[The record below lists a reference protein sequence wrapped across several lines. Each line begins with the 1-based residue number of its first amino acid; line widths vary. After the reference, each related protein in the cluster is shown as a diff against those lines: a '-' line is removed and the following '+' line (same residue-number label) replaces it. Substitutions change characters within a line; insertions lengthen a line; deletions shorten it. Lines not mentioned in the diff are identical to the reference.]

1 MATVVESELRS
12 VSPATLEV
20 IGSVRVTAPGDVA
33 QAVDEARAAQEIWGR
48 VTFAER
54 RALLVGV
61 ARLVL
66 ARMDEIAA
74 TITAETGKPIA
85 EAYTTELLLAVE
97 QLMWVAR
104 NLERVLA
111 PERVRFG
118 VAYLLHK
125 HAHVVYEPLG
135 VVAVISPWNFPF
147 SIPLSQTATAVAA
160 GNAVV
165 LKPSELTPLC
175 GEWVERL
182 FADAGAPAGLV
193 RVAQGAGDTGA
204 ALVTA
209 PGVAKIIFTG
219 SGATGRRI
227 AAAAG
232 ELLRPVTLELG
243 GKDPMLVLHDADF
256 DRAVE
261 GAAWGAFANCGQIC
275 VGIERIYVARALHDR
290 FVSALAERARSL
302 RIGLGDDPETDLGPL
317 ISEQQRSKV
326 EDLVSEAIERGAE
339 AATGAR
345 RPSTD
350 LPGWFY
356 EPTVLTGGDPR
367 ARIEKEEIFGPV
379 VTVQPFD
386 DEDEAVRLA
395 NDTPFGLGA
404 SVWSRDT
411 ARARALGAR
420 IEAGMVWTND
430 VGYSYGGGPA
440 PWGGRKES
448 GFGRTHSKH
457 GLYECSSVKLVD
469 ADSGRLP
476 VPWWYPY
483 SALGIDGFQGVLEVL
498 HGDGMTTKARAL
510 WKHRRGFAQLTKR
523 YLRR

>member
-1 MATVVESELRS
+1 VVGA
-12 VSPATLEV
+12 VP
-20 IGSVRVTAPGDVA
+20 VTAPDDVA
-33 QAVDEARAAQEIWGR
+33 GVVDEARRAQEVWGAG
-48 VTFAER
+48 TFADR
-54 RALLVGV
+54 RALLVRV
-61 ARLVL
+61 AGLML
-66 ARMDEIAA
+66 ERMDEIAA

-85 EAYTTELLLAVE
+85 EAFTTELLLATE
-97 QLMWVAR
+97 QLAWPAR

-111 PERVRFG
+111 PERVRYG
-118 VAYLLHK
+118 IPYLAHK
-125 HAHVVYEPLG
+125 HARVVYEPLG
-135 VVAVISPWNFPF
+135 VVGVISPWNFPL

-175 GEWVERL
+175 GDWVERL

-193 RVAQGAGDTGA
+193 RVVHGSGDTGA
-204 ALVTA
+204 ALVIA

-227 AAAAG
+227 AVAAG
-232 ELLRPVTLELG
+232 ALLRPVTLELG

-275 VGIERIYVARALHDR
+275 VGIERIYVARELHDR
-290 FVSALAERARSL
+290 FVTALSERAASL
-302 RIGLGDDPETDLGPL
+302 RIGLGADPNTDLGPL

-326 EDLVSEAIERGAE
+326 EDLVSEALERGAE
-339 AATGAR
+339 AVTGAR
-345 RPSTD
+345 RPPID

-356 EPTVLTGGDPR
+356 EPTILTGGDR
-367 ARIEKEEIFGPV
+367 SARIESEEIIGPV
-379 VTVQPFD
+379 VTVMPFD

-411 ARARALGAR
+411 TRARALGSR
-420 IEAGMVWTND
+420 LEAGMVWTND
-430 VGYSYGGGPA
+430 IGYSFGGGPA

-457 GLYECSSVKLVD
+457 GLYECSSVKLTD
-469 ADSGRLP
+469 GDSGRIP

-483 SALGIDGFQGVLEVL
+483 SPQAIDGFKGVLEVL
-498 HGDGMTTKARAL
+498 HGDGVAARARGL
-510 WKHRRGFAQLTKR
+510 WTHRRGFAHLTKR
-523 YLRR
+523 YLKG

>member
-1 MATVVESELRS
+1 MATVVENELRS

-20 IGSVRVTAPGDVA
+20 VGVVPVTAPQDVA
-33 QAVDEARAAQEIWGR
+33 RVVDEARVAQEAWGR
-48 VTFAER
+48 STLAER
-54 RALLVGV
+54 RALLARV
-61 ARLVL
+61 ARLL
-66 ARMDEIAA
+66 LERLDDIAE
-74 TITAETGKPIA
+74 TITAETGKPLV
-85 EAYTTELLLAVE
+85 EAYTTELSIAVE
-97 QLMWVAR
+97 QVVWVAR

-111 PERVRFG
+111 PESVRYG
-118 VAYLLHK
+118 IPYLVHK
-125 HAHVVYEPLG
+125 RAQVVYEPLG
-135 VVAVISPWNFPF
+135 VVGVISPWNFPL

-175 GEWVERL
+175 GAWVERL
-182 FADAGAPAGLV
+182 FADAGAPEGLV
-193 RVAQGAGDTGA
+193 CVAQGAGDTGA

-209 PGVAKIIFTG
+209 PGVAKIVFTG

-243 GKDPMLVLHDADF
+243 GKDPMLVLHDADLE
-256 DRAVE
+256 RAVE
-261 GAAWGAFANCGQIC
+261 GAAWGSFANCGQIC
-275 VGIERIYVARALHDR
+275 VGIERIYVARELHDR
-290 FVSALAERARSL
+290 FVAALAERASSL
-302 RIGLGDDPETDLGPL
+302 RIGVDIGPL

-326 EDLVSEAIERGAE
+326 EDLVAEAVERGAE
-339 AATGAR
+339 AVTGAR
-345 RPSTD
+345 RPSTE

-356 EPTVLTGGDPR
+356 EPTVLTGVAHA
-367 ARIEKEEIFGPV
+367 ARIEREEIFGPV

-411 ARARALGAR
+411 ERARALGAR

-430 VGYSYGGGPA
+430 VAYSYGGGPA

-448 GFGRTHSKH
+448 GYGRTHSKH

-469 ADSGRLP
+469 ADSGRMP

-483 SALGIDGFQGVLEVL
+483 SPRAVDGFKGVLEVL
-498 HGDGMTTKARAL
+498 HGDGIAAKARGL
-510 WKHRRGFAQLTKR
+510 WTHRSGFAYLTKR
-523 YLRR
+523 YLGR

>member
-1 MATVVESELRS
+1 MATVVENELRS
-12 VSPATLEV
+12 VSPATLELV
-20 IGSVRVTAPGDVA
+20 GVVAVTAPEDVA
-33 QAVDEARAAQEIWGR
+33 QVVDEARAAQESWGR
-48 VTFAER
+48 TTLAVR
-54 RALLVGV
+54 RALLTRV

-66 ARMDEIAA
+66 ERMDEIAA
-74 TITAETGKPIA
+74 TIVAETGKPLV
-85 EAYTTELLLAVE
+85 EAYTTELLIAVE
-97 QLMWVAR
+97 QIVWTAR

-111 PERVRFG
+111 PEHVRYG
-118 VAYLLHK
+118 VPYLAHK
-125 HAHVVYEPLG
+125 RAQVVYEPLG
-135 VVAVISPWNFPF
+135 VVGVISPWNFPL

-243 GKDPMLVLHDADF
+243 GKDPMLVLHDADL

-261 GAAWGAFANCGQIC
+261 GAAWGSFANCGQIC
-275 VGIERIYVARALHDR
+275 VGVERIYVARELHDR
-290 FVSALAERARSL
+290 FVAALADRAASL
-302 RIGLGDDPETDLGPL
+302 RIGDDIGPL

-326 EDLVSEAIERGAE
+326 EDLVSEAVERGAE
-339 AATGAR
+339 AVTGAR
-345 RPSTD
+345 RPSTE

-356 EPTVLTGGDPR
+356 EPTVLTGVPR
-367 ARIEKEEIFGPV
+367 AARIESEEIFGPV

-395 NDTPFGLGA
+395 NDTLYGLGA

-411 ARARALGAR
+411 ARARAVGAR

-430 VGYSYGGGPA
+430 VAYSYGGGPA

-448 GFGRTHSKH
+448 GYGRTHSKH

-469 ADSGRLP
+469 ADRGRIP

-483 SALGIDGFQGVLEVL
+483 SPRAVDGFKGVLEVL
-498 HGDGMTTKARAL
+498 HGDGAVARARAL
-510 WKHRRGFAQLTKR
+510 WTHRSGFAYLTKR